1 MVTEMLYIFNVQ
13 SNEINSWNAKH
24 RKPIWFPGEHKHAG
38 RNENFGPV
46 SRPQKK
52 KKKIPVFSPETNTSY
67 ADLGS
72 KATDHFKIEKMK
84 LRVKKKDLL
93 KRNAIQ
99 GLWRPDES
107 IYIAR
112 EDWYG

>member
-52 KKKIPVFSPETNTSY
+52 KKKNPRVFSGNKHELCRPRKQSNRSFQNRENEIASEEERP
-67 ADLGS
+67 AE
-72 KATDHFKIEKMK
+72 EK
-84 LRVKKKDLL
+84 RYPRFV
-93 KRNAIQ
+93 A
-99 GLWRPDES
+99 
-107 IYIAR
+107 AR
-112 EDWYG
+112 